1 MRILVA
7 EDNEALAAG
16 LSQVLRGA
24 GYAVD
29 IVVDGPS
36 ADAALA
42 TESFDLAILDLTL
55 PGMDGLDVLRAL
67 RARRDTTAV
76 MIVTA
81 RGALDDRVRGL
92 DLGADDYLTKP
103 FSVVVLI
110 ARLRALARR
119 GAPER
124 PAVLSAGD
132 LHLDPAAHTVHRGDT
147 ELGLTPREFAVLEDL
162 MRHKGQVRSKADIL
176 ASVWDAEVGG
186 DDNLVEVYI
195 SYLRRRVDAPFGRKA
210 IETVRGHGYRLAADG
225 GAHTS

>member
-1 MRILVA
+1 MRILLVEDDRNVA
-7 EDNEALAAG
+7 ETVRRTLMSQGWVVEVAGDGVTGLEAARSAHFDVVVLDIMLPGLNGYEVVRRMRAAKVWTP
-16 LSQVLRGA
+16 VLMLTAKSGE
-24 GYAVD
+24 YD
-29 IVVDGPS
+29 L
-36 ADAALA
+36 ADA
-42 TESFDLAILDLTL
+42 
-55 PGMDGLDVLRAL
+55 
-67 RARRDTTAV
+67 
-76 MIVTA
+76 
-81 RGALDDRVRGL
+81 L

-132 LHLDPAAHTVHRGDT
+132 LVLDPAAHTAHRGDA
-147 ELGLTPREFAVLEDL
+147 ELVLTPREFAVLEYL

-176 ASVWDAEVGG
+176 ASVWDSDAGG

-225 GAHTS
+225 GAHAS

>member
-1 MRILVA
+1 MRILLVEDDRNVA
-7 EDNEALAAG
+7 ETVRRTLVSQGWVVEVTGDGVSGLNSAVGSKFDVIVLDIMLPGLNGYEVVRRMRAAKVWTP
-16 LSQVLRGA
+16 VLMLTAKSGE
-24 GYAVD
+24 YD
-29 IVVDGPS
+29 L
-36 ADAALA
+36 ADA
-42 TESFDLAILDLTL
+42 
-55 PGMDGLDVLRAL
+55 
-67 RARRDTTAV
+67 
-76 MIVTA
+76 
-81 RGALDDRVRGL
+81 L

>member
-1 MRILVA
+1 MRILLVEDDRNVA
-7 EDNEALAAG
+7 ETVRRTLVSQGWVVEVAGDGVSGLNSAVGSKFDVIVLDIMLPGLNGYEVVRRMRAAKVWTP
-16 LSQVLRGA
+16 VLMLTAKSGE
-24 GYAVD
+24 YD
-29 IVVDGPS
+29 L
-36 ADAALA
+36 ADA
-42 TESFDLAILDLTL
+42 
-55 PGMDGLDVLRAL
+55 
-67 RARRDTTAV
+67 
-76 MIVTA
+76 
-81 RGALDDRVRGL
+81 L

>member
-1 MRILVA
+1 MRILLVEDDRNVA
-7 EDNEALAAG
+7 ETVRRTLVSQGWVVEVAGDGVSGLNSAVGSQFDVIVLDIMLPGLNGYEVVRRMRAAKVWTP
-16 LSQVLRGA
+16 VLMLTAKSGE
-24 GYAVD
+24 YD
-29 IVVDGPS
+29 L
-36 ADAALA
+36 ADA
-42 TESFDLAILDLTL
+42 
-55 PGMDGLDVLRAL
+55 
-67 RARRDTTAV
+67 
-76 MIVTA
+76 
-81 RGALDDRVRGL
+81 L